1 MRKIKFIII
10 TLILFLSLCA
20 CTSKEPS
27 LDRFKEIKVGMTPD
41 QVHAILGRPDD
52 TENEQHFEI
61 QYWFEGASSIEDAQ
75 QKTNKGKAIKY
86 YCIIFFAEDQMTFK
100 IESKDDILSG
110 TWGKN

>member
-27 LDRFKEIKVGMTPD
+27 LDRFKEIKAGMTPN
-41 QVHAILGRPDD
+41 QVYAIIGRPDD
-52 TENEQHFEI
+52 TENEKYHEI
-61 QYWFEGASSIEDAQ
+61 QYWFDGASSIEDAEA
-75 QKTNKGKAIKY
+75 KRKKGIAVKY
-86 YCIIFFAEDQMTFK
+86 YCVVFFAEDGMTFK
-100 IESKDDILSG
+100 IESNEDVFSG